1 MKWKEAKCINSCGRA
16 RSHSF
21 SLRSNYTKNEKNRNS
36 IAEFSRKMLV
46 LKHVRASWCELHWCF
61 AFHMWNRRRWL
72 HISPLT
78 DHKGTWFPPRSFWE
92 YSLRGR
98 PVPCHEDTQAS
109 RWGGP
114 CVRNGSH
121 VRHHLGSGPSSPC
134 RTFGWRG
141 PGRHLDC
148 NLSGDSEPRT
158 NPLPNSSPT
167 NTETVSVDLFK
178 LQNLG

>member
-78 DHKGTWFPPRSFWE
+78 DRSLSLGHRCLAKGANPIGDNTPLSSWWSPSCWVSRIVHSE
-92 YSLRGR
+92 LLVTQLAETQKKEDGADLSSRQR
-98 PVPCHEDTQAS
+98 PAT
-109 RWGGP
+109 
-114 CVRNGSH
+114 
-121 VRHHLGSGPSSPC
+121 
-134 RTFGWRG
+134 
-141 PGRHLDC
+141 
-148 NLSGDSEPRT
+148 
-158 NPLPNSSPT
+158 
-167 NTETVSVDLFK
+167 TETGSSDWFGAVFICSVH
-178 LQNLG
+178 